1 MSWDFSSIVIEAS
14 LEPLPLRLEKPSAES
29 EIWVEI
35 GFGNGD
41 FLIHMARSHPKNVL
55 VGMEVSLCCLEK
67 AARKIQAE
75 NLPHVFLLYGDARFL
90 LRRCFSG
97 GSLDRIVMNFPCP
110 WPKRRHAQRRVTNPA
125 FCETLCWVLKEE
137 GRFELTTDEA
147 WYAEEVRRA
156 LASRSELIVIGPER
170 NPRRDFQTKYE
181 RKWRAQGKDIFQ
193 VVAVRNA
200 LNTRISSDKEGEE
213 PLHRELLNIRPTWDV
228 VEKMKGM
235 EGKTDRYCWVL
246 GEAFTNREGVFIL
259 KALSV
264 DEGFEQH
271 FYLILAPTERG
282 SLVKIDSVS
291 HPFRTP
297 GVKAVLNAVA
307 DFILSQQ
314 PVVAERD

>member
-1 MSWDFSSIVIEAS
+1 MSWNFSSMVIEAS
-14 LEPLPLRLEKPSAES
+14 LEPLPLRLEKPSKES

-41 FLIHMARSHPKNVL
+41 SLIHMARSHPENVL
-55 VGMEVSLCCLEK
+55 VGMEVSLWCLEK
-67 AARKIQAE
+67 AARKIRAE
-75 NLPHVFLLYGDARFL
+75 NLSHVFLLYGDARFL
-90 LRRCFSG
+90 LGRCFSN
-97 GSLDRIVMNFPCP
+97 GSLDRIIMNFPCP

-125 FCETLCWVLKEE
+125 FCETLCRVLREE

-147 WYAEEVRRA
+147 WYAEEVRMA
-156 LASRSELIVIGPER
+156 LASRGELIVMGPER

-181 RKWRAQGKDIFQ
+181 RKWKTQGKDIFQ
-193 VVAVRNA
+193 VVAIRNV
-200 LNTRISSDKEGEE
+200 LPIPIFSGKGGEE
-213 PLHRELLNIRPTWDV
+213 PLHRELLNVRPTWDM

-246 GEAFTNREGVFIL
+246 GEAFTNQEGVFIL

-271 FYLILAPTERG
+271 FYLTLAPTERG
-282 SLVKIDSVS
+282 SLVKVDSVS

-297 GVKAVLNAVA
+297 GVKAALNAVA

-314 PVVAERD
+314 PVGAERD